1 MLLEIPIFM
10 SKKRVRLA
18 INAFKANTSAKTA
31 CDQYNLEK
39 AKINEE
45 KTEGIKIIQLISVLD
60 VTG

>member
-1 MLLEIPIFM
+1 MYLRQILQ
-10 SKKRVRLA
+10 R
-18 INAFKANTSAKTA
+18 KTA